1 MGEAKMNTLLGILK
15 WLGGKLSVLV
25 LVIVAAL
32 IGYWIGRG
40 VPTSSSHDASA
51 PAEARAETETAAEE
65 WTCSMHPQIRRPGPG
80 KCPICGMDLIPVKK
94 QGGPSAGERKTGK
107 TEKKKKKPK
116 YACAMFCVPPM
127 DRPGKCPICGME
139 MVEVQTDGGE
149 EDAAASPRRLRL
161 SPAAE
166 KLAEIEVAPVERK
179 FVTAE
184 IRMVGKIDYDETR
197 VGYITSWI
205 PGRLDRLYVDYTGI
219 PVQKGDKLVYLYSP
233 ELVSAQE
240 ELFQAKKAVQD
251 LQDSGLESIRST
263 ARKTVLAVREKLR
276 LWGLSADQIAEIEK
290 RGTPSDHM
298 TILAPMSGIVI
309 HKNALDGMYVRTGT
323 RIYTIAD
330 LSQVWVK
337 LDAYESDLPWIRY
350 GQEVEFETEAY
361 PGQKFKGRIAF
372 IDPYLMAKTRTV
384 KIRVNVA
391 NPDGRLKPEMFVRAV
406 VRARVAAGGKVM
418 DPALE
423 GKWISPKHPEIVK
436 DEPGTCDICGV
447 PLVRAETLGFVSA
460 AEASKV
466 APLVIPASAPLI
478 TGKRAV
484 VYVAVPGKP
493 GTYEGREIVL
503 GPRAGDYYIVKQ
515 GLEEG
520 EEVVVNGNFKIDSAI
535 QIQARPSMMNP
546 DGGAPV
552 PGHHHGAPPKRP
564 SGEAAK
570 EEPLAVPAAFKA
582 QLDPVYDAYFRI
594 QEQLSQDSN
603 AGAQAGA
610 KAFLDALGQVDMKLL
625 EGEAHRRWMK
635 ELGEL
640 RTMASGLAGAPD
652 IVKARELFAAL
663 SEEMI
668 AVGSAFGA
676 SGKQPILRFHC
687 PMAFD
692 NRGADW
698 LQNKSDTA
706 NPYFGSAMFGCG
718 KQVEVLQPGG
728 EKSGQPQT
736 LCPVMGNDIDRDGFV
751 DYQGKRIYF
760 CCPPCIA
767 RFKKDPE
774 KYLRKMREAGVVPE
788 DTPPEKPTPA
798 KTKTEKE

>member
-1 MGEAKMNTLLGILK
+1 MNSFLGVLK

-25 LVIVAAL
+25 LLIAAAL
-32 IGYWIGRG
+32 IGYWIGHG
-40 VPTSSSHDASA
+40 VDTSSSNDAST

-65 WTCSMHPQIRRPGPG
+65 WTCSMHPQIRRPEPG
-80 KCPICGMDLIPVKK
+80 QCPICGMDLIPVKK
-94 QGGPSAGERKTGK
+94 EGGPSAGKAKAGK
-107 TEKKKKKPK
+107 PRTKKKPK

-127 DRPGKCPICGME
+127 DRPGKCPVCGME
-139 MVEVQTDGGE
+139 MVEVKTDEAGE
-149 EDAAASPRRLRL
+149 EADASPRRLRL

-166 KLAEIEVAPVERK
+166 KLAEVQVAPVERK
-179 FVTAE
+179 FVAAK

-197 VGYITSWI
+197 VGYITAWI

-233 ELVSAQE
+233 ELLSAQE
-240 ELFQAKKAVQD
+240 ELFQAKKAVHD
-251 LQDSGLESIRST
+251 LENSGLKSVRST

-276 LWGLSADQIAEIEK
+276 LWGLSADQIAEIEE
-290 RGTPSDHM
+290 RATPSDHM

-361 PGQKFKGRIAF
+361 PGQTFKGRIAF

-423 GKWISPKHPEIVK
+423 GKWISPKHPEVVK

-447 PLVRAETLGFVSA
+447 PLVRAETLGYVSA
-460 AEASKV
+460 AEANRV
-466 APLVIPASAPLI
+466 APLVVPASAPLI

-503 GPRAGDYYIVKQ
+503 GPRAGDYYIVKE

-535 QIQARPSMMNP
+535 QIQARPSMMSP
-546 DGGAPV
+546 QGGTPA
-552 PGHHHGAPPKRP
+552 PGHRHGAPPKNSP
-564 SGEAAK
+564 EKAD
-570 EEPLAVPAAFKA
+570 EDTHLAVPAAFKA
-582 QLDPVYDAYFRI
+582 QLDPVYDAYFEI
-594 QEQLSQDSN
+594 QEQLSQDSD
-603 AGAQAGA
+603 AGARAGA
-610 KAFLDALGQVDMKLL
+610 EAFLDALGQVDMKHL
-625 EGEAHRRWMK
+625 EGETHSRWMK
-635 ELGEL
+635 EQGEL
-640 RTMASGLAGAPD
+640 RTIASELAKAPD

-663 SEEMI
+663 SEGMI
-668 AVGSAFGA
+668 AVGSAFG
-676 SGKQPILRFHC
+676 SSKKQPILRFHC

-698 LQNKSDTA
+698 LQNRPETA
-706 NPYFGSAMFGCG
+706 NPYFGSAMFRCG
-718 KQVEVLQPGG
+718 KQVEVLQPGSQKPG
-728 EKSGQPQT
+728 KPQT
-736 LCPVMGNDIDRDGFV
+736 LCPVMGNEIDREVFL
-751 DYQGKRIYF
+751 DYRGKRIYF

-767 RFKKDPE
+767 RFKNDPE
-774 KYLRKMREAGVVPE
+774 KYLRKMTEAGVVPE
-788 DTPPEKPTPA
+788 DTPPEKPATTE
-798 KTKTEKE
+798 TKTEKE

>member
-1 MGEAKMNTLLGILK
+1 MNTFLGILK
-15 WLGGKLSVLV
+15 WLGGKLTVLA
-25 LVIVAAL
+25 LLLAAAL
-32 IGYWIGRG
+32 IGYWIGD
-40 VPTSSSHDASA
+40 VAPATSSKDAVS
-51 PAEARAETETAAEE
+51 PGEARTETAAEE

-80 KCPICGMDLIPVKK
+80 QCPICGMDLIPVKK
-94 QGGPSAGERKTGK
+94 EGGRSAREAGKAKTR
-107 TEKKKKKPK
+107 KKPK

-139 MVEVQTDGGE
+139 MVEVKTDEAGTDGE
-149 EDAAASPRRLRL
+149 ASPRRLRL

-166 KLAEIEVAPVERK
+166 KLAEIRVAPVERK
-179 FVTAE
+179 FVTAA
-184 IRMVGKIDYDETR
+184 IRMVGKVDYDETR
-197 VGYITSWI
+197 TGYITAWI
-205 PGRLDRLYVDYTGI
+205 PGRLDRLFVDYTGI
-219 PVQKGDKLVYLYSP
+219 PVQEGDKLVYLYSP
-233 ELVSAQE
+233 ELLSAQE
-240 ELFQAKKAVQD
+240 ELFQAKKAVRD
-251 LQDSGLESIRST
+251 LQESKLESVRST

-276 LWGLSADQIAEIEK
+276 LWGLSPDQIAAIEE

-309 HKNALDGMYVRTGT
+309 HKNALEGMYVRTGT

-361 PGQKFKGRIAF
+361 PGRTFKGRISF

-391 NPDGRLKPEMFVRAV
+391 NPDGRLKPEMFVRAI
-406 VRARVAAGGKVM
+406 VRAKVAAGGKVM

-447 PLVRAETLGFVSA
+447 PLVRAETLGYVSA

-466 APLVIPASAPLI
+466 APLVIPRSAPLI
-478 TGKRAV
+478 TGTRAV

-503 GPRAGDYYIVKQ
+503 GPRAGGYYIVKE

-520 EEVVVNGNFKIDSAI
+520 EQVVVNGNFKIDSAI

-546 DGGAPV
+546 EGGAPA
-552 PGHHHGAPPKRP
+552 PGHRHGAPTKGSP
-564 SGEAAK
+564 GEAAEK
-570 EEPLAVPAAFKA
+570 KPLVVPAAFKN

-594 QEQLSQDSN
+594 QARLSQDAH
-603 AGAQAGA
+603 AGAQEGA
-610 KAFLDALGQVDMKLL
+610 KALLGALVRVDMKLL
-625 EGEAHRRWMK
+625 EGETHRRWMK
-635 ELGEL
+635 EEGEL
-640 RTMASGLAGAPD
+640 RKIASDLAGAAD
-652 IVKARELFAAL
+652 IVKSREHFAAL

-668 AVGSAFGA
+668 AVGSTFGS
-676 SGKQPILRFHC
+676 SGKQPILRFRC

-698 LQNKSDTA
+698 LQNRPETA
-706 NPYFGSAMFGCG
+706 NPYFGSAMFSCG

-728 EKSGQPQT
+728 EDPGKPQT
-736 LCPVMGNDIDRDGFV
+736 LCPVMGNEIDREVFF

-767 RFKKDPE
+767 RFKNDPQ
-774 KYLRKMREAGVVPE
+774 KYLRKMTEAGVVPE
-788 DTPPEKPTPA
+788 DTPAEKPA
-798 KTKTEKE
+798 AAETKTERE